1 VDRPLPALEGQGPSR
16 RPRVPGLDHRCIVG
30 LLSGR
35 YFSSRFQIYT
45 KVDGEFR
52 KVTLVADA
60 VEWERRI
67 DRGDGPVAVTLD
79 SESAYYI
86 GLAIPVAQ
94 ASAG

>member
-1 VDRPLPALEGQGPSR
+1 M
-16 RPRVPGLDHRCIVG
+16 
-30 LLSGR
+30 
-35 YFSSRFQIYT
+35 
-45 KVDGEFR
+45 
-52 KVTLVADA
+52 TLVADA